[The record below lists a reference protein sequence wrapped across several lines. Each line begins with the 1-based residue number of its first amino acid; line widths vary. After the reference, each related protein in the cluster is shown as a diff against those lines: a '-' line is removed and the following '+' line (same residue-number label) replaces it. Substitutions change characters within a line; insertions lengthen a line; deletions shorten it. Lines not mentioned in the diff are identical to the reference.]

1 MKRTIIILLTAVT
14 ILISETLFEVKD
26 ASNNKVLDIS
36 TDGLRVL
43 NLGDTLMVISPSAV
57 KVNISDGTKALSRTF
72 SVTTTSAKKGLANAL
87 EIGSDYTNMS
97 SIDGKYTDFSPLNLF
112 LGLNSGQNT
121 VPNPNPFNAGDQT
134 TWEGKF
140 NIFVGN
146 ESGRDNVT
154 GYFNLFVGDKA
165 GQNNSTGPKN
175 TFVGSQ
181 SGQANSAGGY
191 NTFLGYNSGI
201 TSTGNYNT
209 AVGAD
214 CGFNIGANYGNTL
227 MGSHAGEY
235 FTGDNNTFIGCYA
248 GRNYATL
255 RTGDGNV
262 FIGSNSG
269 TSCGSVSNKLYIAN
283 SSTNTPLIKGTFP
296 NTDLVFTANNVSVV
310 HPTSTSNGLY
320 IQNSS
325 GTNSWHL
332 YQYSTYELGLFYNTN
347 YRGEWDITSGAY
359 SYISDL
365 KLKKN
370 LENITGITDKVM
382 KLQPVRYNF
391 INQKEGEKRYI
402 GLVAQDV
409 KELFPE
415 FVNYND
421 EADTYTMDYAGLSVV
436 AIQAI
441 KEQQT
446 EIDELKLQIKELRE
460 LIKK

>member
-235 FTGDNNTFIGCYA
+235 FTG
-248 GRNYATL
+248 
-255 RTGDGNV
+255 
-262 FIGSNSG
+262 SG
-269 TSCGSVSNKLYIAN
+269 
-283 SSTNTPLIKGTFP
+283 
-296 NTDLVFTANNVSVV
+296 
-310 HPTSTSNGLY
+310 
-320 IQNSS
+320 Q
-325 GTNSWHL
+325 
-332 YQYSTYELGLFYNTN
+332 
-347 YRGEWDITSGAY
+347 
-359 SYISDL
+359 
-365 KLKKN
+365 
-370 LENITGITDKVM
+370 
-382 KLQPVRYNF
+382 
-391 INQKEGEKRYI
+391 
-402 GLVAQDV
+402 
-409 KELFPE
+409 
-415 FVNYND
+415 
-421 EADTYTMDYAGLSVV
+421 
-436 AIQAI
+436 IQAWP
-441 KEQQT
+441 
-446 EIDELKLQIKELRE
+446 D
-460 LIKK
+460 